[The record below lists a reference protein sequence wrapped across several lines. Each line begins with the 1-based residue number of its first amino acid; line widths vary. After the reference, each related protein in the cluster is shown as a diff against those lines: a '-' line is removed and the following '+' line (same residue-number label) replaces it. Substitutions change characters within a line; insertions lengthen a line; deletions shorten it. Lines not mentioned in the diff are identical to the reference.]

1 MVRQLPTV
9 KAKLGWIMGNGPPP
23 QTIQT
28 IVTLA
33 VVSPATANVSCYTT
47 AFVRKEGTDY
57 SYIRLKIQEV
67 IYHVCICIFIMNEGV
82 WNEPP
87 FRSRECTYSLSDVA
101 MFCSP
106 VCMRFWVQNY
116 NRRWQTDV
124 MAVFGSTVILLQ
136 KPRCGPAQFTHY
148 ITKFHIMFLIHA
160 LISKLSKRVHVDHS

>member
-9 KAKLGWIMGNGPPP
+9 KAKLGWIMGKSSPP
-23 QTIQT
+23 QPYKT

-33 VVSPATANVSCYTT
+33 EVSPATANVSCYTT
-47 AFVRKEGTDY
+47 AFVRKEETEY

-67 IYHVCICIFIMNEGV
+67 IYHLCTCIFIMNEGV

-87 FRSRECTYSLSDVA
+87 LCSLSDVA

-124 MAVFGSTVILLQ
+124 MTVVGSTVILLQ
-136 KPRCGPAQFTHY
+136 NRMILYCRCYRNHNLGQLSPH
-148 ITKFHIMFLIHA
+148 ITFLTQA
-160 LISKLSKRVHVDHS
+160 LISKLSD